1 MLSTESRL
9 PSLDVD
15 IGIIVCRLTGG
26 QLATLCM
33 RHGPRSGF
41 GPECQASADPLGTL
55 PDSRQPRNLFPKHW
69 QEGDRGGTGCDSAFA
84 PRSSTQRFRTPA
96 KNCGTR
102 DREFTDIKRSPSDLP
117 SDCGGTAA

>member
-1 MLSTESRL
+1 MNLIAKTGPTENAMLSTESRL

-41 GPECQASADPLGTL
+41 GPECQASADPLGML
-55 PDSRQPRNLFPKHW
+55 PDSRQPRNLFSKALA
-69 QEGDRGGTGCDSAFA
+69 RR
-84 PRSSTQRFRTPA
+84 RSWRDGMRFSICAA
-96 KNCGTR
+96 K
-102 DREFTDIKRSPSDLP
+102 LH
-117 SDCGGTAA
+117 TAI